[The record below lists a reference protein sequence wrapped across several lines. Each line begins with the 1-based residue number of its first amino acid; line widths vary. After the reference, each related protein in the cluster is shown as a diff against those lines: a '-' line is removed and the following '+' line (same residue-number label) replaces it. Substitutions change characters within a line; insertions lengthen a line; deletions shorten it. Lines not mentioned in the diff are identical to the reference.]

1 MRAIKKKARKVDS
14 KRSCR
19 TSSLRKFPSQAK
31 VLSTFQ
37 RSALIRTGFR
47 RTSSLGPLPWAP
59 LVGRDGWLDLPRAQ
73 PVPKSFTVIGLV
85 SDEFFGA
92 LLRPACSLPGYSHC
106 FKRGHG

>member
-1 MRAIKKKARKVDS
+1 MSYEQPSEVPQPSESPLNLPA
-14 KRSCR
+14 
-19 TSSLRKFPSQAK
+19 LRI
-31 VLSTFQ
+31 
-37 RSALIRTGFR
+37 IRTGFR

-73 PVPKSFTVIGLV
+73 PVPKAFTVIGLV

-106 FKRGHG
+106 FKRGHGQPHLVGVGARQP